1 MKQFAII
8 GLDTFGIRMLE
19 QLSLVTQDII
29 VVDKNE
35 EIVNRYKDLAHEA
48 LIMDASNEKALAQTI
63 PPDIDAAIVDL
74 GSSIE
79 DTIMVTN
86 YLKKM
91 NVKEI
96 IVKAENDQLG
106 EVLNIIG
113 ATKVV
118 FPDRETAKSL
128 TPLLASAN
136 LFQYMPV
143 SPSLVLAELKI
154 PESYVGLSVRNANLR
169 VKSGINIVAIRK
181 QNDPNFSLLP
191 DAEYIF
197 CADDILLIS
206 GPPEAVQKLVST
218 EISAA
223 GSDLKNFFKFMFSAT
238 SRFQRKNKPER

>member
-19 QLSLVTQDII
+19 QLSLVTKDII
-29 VVDKNE
+29 IIDKNE
-35 EIVNRYKDLAHEA
+35 ETVNQYKDLASEA
-48 LIMDASNEKALAQTI
+48 LIMDASNEKALEQTI
-63 PPDIDAAIVDL
+63 PQDIDAAVVDL

-96 IVKAENDQLG
+96 IVKAESDQLG
-106 EVLNIIG
+106 EVLKIVG

-128 TPLLASAN
+128 TPLLASTN
-136 LFQYMPV
+136 LFQYMLV

-154 PESYVGLSVRNANLR
+154 LDTYVGVSVRNANFR
-169 VKSGINIVAIRK
+169 VKSGINIVALRK
-181 QNDPNFSLLP
+181 ENDMNFSLLP
-191 DAEYIF
+191 DADYVF
-197 CADDILLIS
+197 CDDDILLIS
-206 GPPEAVQKLVST
+206 GPPEAVQKLVT
-218 EISAA
+218 EEVRDS
-223 GSDLKNFFKFMFSAT
+223 GFELKNFFKFMFSSA
-238 SRFQRKNKPER
+238 SHMQHKK

>member
-106 EVLNIIG
+106 EVLKIIG
-113 ATKVV
+113 RDNGIAPATK
-118 FPDRETAKSL
+118 
-128 TPLLASAN
+128 
-136 LFQYMPV
+136 
-143 SPSLVLAELKI
+143 
-154 PESYVGLSVRNANLR
+154 
-169 VKSGINIVAIRK
+169 
-181 QNDPNFSLLP
+181 FSL
-191 DAEYIF
+191 F
-197 CADDILLIS
+197 
-206 GPPEAVQKLVST
+206 
-218 EISAA
+218 
-223 GSDLKNFFKFMFSAT
+223 
-238 SRFQRKNKPER
+238 SRFL